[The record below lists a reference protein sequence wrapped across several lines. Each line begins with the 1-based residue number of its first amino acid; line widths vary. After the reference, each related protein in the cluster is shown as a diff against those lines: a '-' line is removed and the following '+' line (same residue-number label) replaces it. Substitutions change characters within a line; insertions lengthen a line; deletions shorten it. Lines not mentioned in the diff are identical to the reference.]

1 MIRVAFSFVA
11 VCLCLFSTV
20 RAQADTINLFAGSSV
35 VYGPGLNAFAT
46 VHFVGDRGFT
56 FDGGTEA
63 ALGTLV
69 PADCAVPSNDCN
81 PGKTLSL
88 RASASD
94 LDLPGH
100 ATLDGVSY
108 PIVGSAAPGAARAAY
123 EFTGTVILP
132 PFGQAPTASVTV
144 PVDFSGDFVVPQGG
158 GVFQGNQL
166 LASASATL
174 MLQEATTLLG
184 TPAWLYRG
192 IRYDLVPVPE
202 PTTLALVG
210 TALAVVGAGAVV
222 QRRNKHNGPGTQ
234 SRGSRPCRNL
244 SHVHGSASG
253 GAPAHA
259 RRRFWSAGPLS

>member
-1 MIRVAFSFVA
+1 MIRVLFSFVA
-11 VCLCLFSTV
+11 VCLCLSSTV

-88 RASASD
+88 TAAASD
-94 LDLPGH
+94 ADLPGH

-108 PIVGSAAPGAARAAY
+108 PVVGAAPADAAY
-123 EFTGTVILP
+123 EFTGTVTLP
-132 PFGQAPTASVTV
+132 PFGQSPTASVTV
-144 PVDFSGDFVVPQGG
+144 PVDFSGFFQVDQVGG
-158 GVFQGNQL
+158 NGLSNQL
-166 LASASATL
+166 IASASATL
-174 MLQEATTLLG
+174 MLQQGTTGLG
-184 TPAWLYRG
+184 IPAWLYRG

-259 RRRFWSAGPLS
+259 CRRFWSAGPLS

>member
-88 RASASD
+88 TAAASD
-94 LDLPGH
+94 ADLPVH

-108 PIVGSAAPGAARAAY
+108 P
-123 EFTGTVILP
+123 
-132 PFGQAPTASVTV
+132 
-144 PVDFSGDFVVPQGG
+144 
-158 GVFQGNQL
+158 
-166 LASASATL
+166 
-174 MLQEATTLLG
+174 
-184 TPAWLYRG
+184 
-192 IRYDLVPVPE
+192 
-202 PTTLALVG
+202 VG
-210 TALAVVGAGAVV
+210 T
-222 QRRNKHNGPGTQ
+222 
-234 SRGSRPCRNL
+234 
-244 SHVHGSASG
+244 G
-253 GAPAHA
+253 GFGAHA
-259 RRRFWSAGPLS
+259 GY